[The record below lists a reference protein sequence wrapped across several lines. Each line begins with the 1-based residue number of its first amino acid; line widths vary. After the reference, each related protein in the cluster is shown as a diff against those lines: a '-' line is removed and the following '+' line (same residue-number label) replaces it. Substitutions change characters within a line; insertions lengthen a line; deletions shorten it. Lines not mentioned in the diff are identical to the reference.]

1 MISVNQKN
9 NIGRRKTN
17 PNKTTP
23 KTVNPENSKA
33 IEDQN
38 SQKTTRK
45 RNGIMVLV
53 DISRLVVTSMS
64 SF

>member
-1 MISVNQKN
+1 MIGK
-9 NIGRRKTN
+9 RKSN
-17 PNKTTP
+17 PNKTTL
-23 KTVNPENSKA
+23 KIVNPDNRKA

-38 SQKTTRK
+38 SQKTMRK
-45 RNGIMVLV
+45 RNGIMVFV

>member
-23 KTVNPENSKA
+23 KIVNPDNRMA
-33 IEDQN
+33 TVDQN
-38 SQKTTRK
+38 SQKTMRK

-53 DISRLVVTSMS
+53 DISRHVVTSMS

>member
-1 MISVNQKN
+1 MVSVNPKN
-9 NIGRRKTN
+9 KVGKRKTN
-17 PNKTTP
+17 PNKTIP
-23 KTVNPENSKA
+23 KIVNPDNSKA

-38 SQKTTRK
+38 SQKMTRK

>member
-1 MISVNQKN
+1 MIGKRE
-9 NIGRRKTN
+9 IN
-17 PNKTTP
+17 PNKAAP
-23 KTVNPENSKA
+23 KIVNPDNRKA

-38 SQKTTRK
+38 SQNTMRK
-45 RNGIMVLV
+45 RNGIIVFV